1 MSAQKLYPAGHSIQ
15 YLFPGV
21 LALTFSG
28 GAAASN
34 HALVAPKS
42 DEGESQAK
50 AGPGY
55 CKPTALSDDARTA
68 IINIKN
74 RF

>member
-15 YLFPGV
+15 HLFPGV

-42 DEGESQAK
+42 DEGESQQRRVPVIVSPLPFQTMP
-50 AGPGY
+50 GPQ
-55 CKPTALSDDARTA
+55 
-68 IINIKN
+68 
-74 RF
+74 

>member
-42 DEGESQAK
+42 DEGESHVK
-50 AGPGY
+50 AGPG
-55 CKPTALSDDARTA
+55 L
-68 IINIKN
+68 
-74 RF
+74 